1 MLSILLTDLL
11 ALHLCLWYSPPGS
24 SSALRF
30 LICCFYGVVPL
41 FLQWPYWPPSHG
53 GCLEQLIQWK
63 KTKWCCVV
71 SPWTGGGGRGA
82 GQLTCVLGPFHL
94 LSSFAMSLSPFLSK
108 YHNVVVTVTITNNE
122 GHPTC
127 GRTKI
132 MILMEPVIH
141 KDTEACF
148 CVFFYYKLLL
158 VKVHMYHKLLTNYH

>member
-1 MLSILLTDLL
+1 MSLIFTSRLQLCSPIPDLL
-11 ALHLCLWYSPPGS
+11 LLW
-24 SSALRF
+24 
-30 LICCFYGVVPL
+30 CCSFIFTVAILVPITWGML
-41 FLQWPYWPPSHG
+41 GTAAS
-53 GCLEQLIQWK
+53 LE
-63 KTKWCCVV
+63 KTKWCCIV
-71 SPWTGGGGRGA
+71 SPWTGGGGLGA

-94 LSSFAMSLSPFLSK
+94 LSSFAMSLPPFLCK

-158 VKVHMYHKLLTNYH
+158 VKVRMYHKLLTNYH